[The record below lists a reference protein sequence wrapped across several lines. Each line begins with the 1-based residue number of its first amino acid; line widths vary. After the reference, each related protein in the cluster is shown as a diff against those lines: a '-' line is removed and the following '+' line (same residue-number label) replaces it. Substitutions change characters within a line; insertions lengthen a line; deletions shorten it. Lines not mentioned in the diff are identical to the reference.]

1 MKSVHAARWF
11 LILFR
16 CFFSSQIAGVDPEQ
30 PFTAEDVKRIAIQ
43 RRELEQNPGRPK
55 RKHRKSHGK
64 ISFAE
69 LARRIAD
76 KWKNLKPEAK
86 DLLQE
91 RAAIEKTRYLRELEE
106 WTKFNNT
113 SSDGIYSPKA
123 TSIGQPG
130 QCPKTPMPTPN
141 YMPSQFVTAP
151 PRRADHTG
159 GPIFH
164 RQSYSE
170 SPTPRMHHDA
180 VSAFHGSPPH
190 SPLPHWMV
198 MPSYEQLQIQHQQIR
213 QHFHGQFPPHF
224 GQPQDQQQQQLHQH
238 QQQLLLLQQ
247 HQQHLQRCHLSEEHY
262 PYEQRPA
269 LVSQSNSF
277 DSSFEAQTDLQPQDL
292 TLEAS
297 FLAERYGWSTSS
309 VLEMMCELDRK
320 RRSSR
325 SMTPISDDDGADD
338 VPRGVLD
345 DVRFTPI

>member
-1 MKSVHAARWF
+1 
-11 LILFR
+11 
-16 CFFSSQIAGVDPEQ
+16 
-30 PFTAEDVKRIAIQ
+30 
-43 RRELEQNPGRPK
+43 
-55 RKHRKSHGK
+55 
-64 ISFAE
+64 
-69 LARRIAD
+69 
-76 KWKNLKPEAK
+76 
-86 DLLQE
+86 
-91 RAAIEKTRYLRELEE
+91 
-106 WTKFNNT
+106 
-113 SSDGIYSPKA
+113 
-123 TSIGQPG
+123 
-130 QCPKTPMPTPN
+130 
-141 YMPSQFVTAP
+141 
-151 PRRADHTG
+151 
-159 GPIFH
+159 
-164 RQSYSE
+164 
-170 SPTPRMHHDA
+170 MHHDA

-198 MPSYEQLQIQHQQIR
+198 MSSYEQLQHQHQQIR

-224 GQPQDQQQQQLHQH
+224 NQPQDQQQQQQQHQH

-247 HQQHLQRCHLSEEHY
+247 HQQQLQRCHLSEEHY
-262 PYEQRPA
+262 PYEQRPT

-277 DSSFEAQTDLQPQDL
+277 DSSFEAQTDFLQPQDL